1 MRPAS
6 GARRLVLLG
15 ACVLAWPA
23 VLSAQTQSTAGDL
36 AGRVIDGSGAAVPG
50 VSIAV
55 VHEQTGFRRTATAG
69 TDGRYAVQALP
80 IGTYRLEARAAGFAP
95 LDVHDVTLMLGT
107 TTVVDLVLQVA
118 GVSYDVMV
126 TGSRALDDAQQPGQG
141 LVIDSAEFGAL
152 PVNVRN
158 YLAFS
163 LLTPTSAPDRTP
175 QQGASRTSGLTFAGQ
190 HARSNSI
197 VVDGMDN
204 NDETVGSVRAVF
216 SQDAVQQFQVLASG
230 YSAEYGKASG
240 GVVNIVTRS
249 GTNTVA
255 GSAFVYGRDAS
266 LNARNYF
273 ERFNPAGQPIDV
285 EKAPYDH
292 LQYGGVLGGPLKRDR
307 TFLFGSVERLSANAS
322 NFVTIDD
329 RTVVPGPVPA
339 SQPLGT
345 VVDILGRAGFPVET
359 GHVPFRLRSTQ
370 WLAKL
375 DHHVGANGRLSLRVN
390 GASEL
395 NENIEPF
402 GGLIARSRGASLD
415 NRDVMAGLSH
425 SLVAGTRLVNELRL
439 LVASRDQDVR
449 ALDPACDGECDRED
463 EGGPTLEVA
472 GVASVGRQRFTPTPR
487 DNRRWQVVDTLA
499 YATGDHLLKT
509 GVDFSVIDGRRQ
521 ALPLHFGGRYIF
533 TALPAIPGLLPA
545 PISSIQAVALGLPAA
560 YVQGYGNS
568 GAAYD
573 VGDVAFFV
581 EDLWRPAPRLSIRA
595 GLRYQRQFWPDHR
608 YNTPGVPD
616 SYAFRS
622 DGNDFAP
629 RVAVTWSPVA
639 DGGVLRAGYGIYY
652 DQTITAVAGI
662 TQTVS
667 GTPESLRTLVLA
679 APRAFVA
686 WASPG
691 RRLSEAAA
699 TALAGGSYP
708 SVTIPI
714 DPGFRTG
721 HAHHAFAGW
730 EQRIGRVG
738 TVSATAVLARG
749 FDRLGTIDYNPV
761 VPALGAGR
769 RPLDVNG
776 VAGTSASV
784 LQYTSFGETWYR
796 ALSVSLESA
805 PKPGTAVRLSYTWS
819 KAEDTT
825 TDFQSAFLPQ
835 NNGRGR
841 DPAEPEGLPLGFRG
855 SDERG
860 AAPSDQRHRL
870 VASAV
875 TRLPGQVHVSGLLS
889 AASGWPFN
897 VLAGVDLNGDR
908 DGGSFPSDRA
918 RRVPADPATSLSR
931 NSDRLPSQVSLDLRV
946 SRPIVAG
953 PLEIEPLVEIFNVFN
968 RTNFVEAQNV
978 FGAGPYPAQPSATF
992 GQFTQAGPARQVQL
1006 AVRVRF

>member
-1 MRPAS
+1 MGPAS
-6 GARRLVLLG
+6 CARRLLSC
-15 ACVLAWPA
+15 ACLLAWSA
-23 VLSAQTQSTAGDL
+23 AASAQTQTTAGDL
-36 AGRVIDGSGAAVPG
+36 TGLVVDGSGAAVPH
-50 VSIAV
+50 VSIAAINR
-55 VHEQTGFRRTATAG
+55 QTGLRRTVTAG
-69 TDGRYAVQALP
+69 ADGRYAVRALP
-80 IGTYRLEARAAGFAP
+80 VGTYRLEVRSQGFAP
-95 LDVHDVTLMLGT
+95 LDVPDVTLMLGAP
-107 TTVVDLVLQVA
+107 TVVDLILQVA

-126 TGSRALDDAQQPGQG
+126 TGSRALDDAQQPGEG
-141 LVIDSAEFGAL
+141 LVVDRGEFNAL

-175 QQGASRTSGLTFAGQ
+175 QQGASRTSGLVFAGQ

-216 SQDAVQQFQVLASG
+216 SQEAVQQFQVLAAG
-230 YSAEYGKASG
+230 YSAEFGKASG

-249 GTNTVA
+249 GTNALEGT
-255 GSAFVYGRDAS
+255 AFVYGRDAT

-273 ERFNPAGQPIDV
+273 ERFDPAGRPIDLP
-285 EKAPYDH
+285 KAPYDH

-307 TFLFGSVERLSANAS
+307 TFLFGSVEHLSANAS
-322 NFVTIDD
+322 NLVTIDD
-329 RTVVPGPVPA
+329 RTIVPSPLPGGA
-339 SQPLGT
+339 PLGT
-345 VVDILGRAGFPVET
+345 AADILESAGFPVET
-359 GHVPFRLRSTQ
+359 GHVPFRMRSTQ
-370 WLAKL
+370 WLVKL
-375 DHHVGANGRLSLRVN
+375 DQHVGANGRLSVRVN

-402 GGLIARSRGASLD
+402 GGLVARSRAAALD
-415 NRDVMAGLSH
+415 NRDLMTAISYT
-425 SLVAGTRLVNELRL
+425 LVAGPRLVNELRFL
-439 LVASRDQDVR
+439 AAGRDQDVL
-449 ALDPACDGECDRED
+449 ALDPACEGPCDRED

-487 DNRRWQVVDTLA
+487 DNRRLQVVDTIA
-499 YATGDHLLKT
+499 YARGDHLLRG
-509 GVDFSVIDGRRQ
+509 GVDFSAIDGRRQ

-545 PISSIQAVALGLPAA
+545 PVSSIQAVALGLPAA

-573 VGDVAFFV
+573 VGDVAVFV
-581 EDLWRPAPRLSIRA
+581 EDLWRPTPRLSVRV

-608 YNTPGVPD
+608 YSTPGVPD
-616 SYAFRS
+616 AYTFRS

-629 RVAVTWSPVA
+629 RVAVTWSPGS
-639 DGGVLRAGYGIYY
+639 DRRVLRAGYGVYY

-667 GTPESLRTLVLA
+667 GTSESLRTLVLT
-679 APRAFVA
+679 APRAFAA
-686 WASPG
+686 WAAPA

-699 TALAGGSYP
+699 TAISGGSYA

-714 DPGFRTG
+714 DPGFQTG
-721 HAHHAFAGW
+721 HAHHAFVGW
-730 EQRIGRVG
+730 EQRIARAGSI
-738 TVSATAVLARG
+738 SATVVLARG
-749 FDRLGTIDYNPV
+749 VDGLGTIDYNPV
-761 VPALGAGR
+761 LPALGPGR

-796 ALSVSLESA
+796 ALTLSYDAAPRPSA
-805 PKPGTAVRLSYTWS
+805 AVRVSYTWA
-819 KAEDTT
+819 KAEDST

-841 DPAEPEGLPLGFRG
+841 DPMQLDGLPLDFHGA
-855 SDERG
+855 DERG
-860 AAPSDQRHRL
+860 PALHDQRHRV

-875 TRLPGQVHVSGLLS
+875 AELPWDVHVAGLLS

-918 RRVPADPATSLSR
+918 RRTPTDPATSLPR
-931 NSDRLPSQVSLDLRV
+931 NSERLPAQVSLDLRV
-946 SRPIVAG
+946 SRPLRVAR
-953 PLEIEPLVEIFNVFN
+953 LEIEPMLEVFNVFN
-968 RTNFVEAQNV
+968 RTNFVEVQNV
-978 FGAGPYPAQPSATF
+978 FGAGPYPDRPSPTY
-992 GQFTQAGPARQVQL
+992 GQYTQAGSARQVQL
-1006 AVRVRF
+1006 AVRLRF

>member
-6 GARRLVLLG
+6 GTRRLVLLC
-15 ACVLAWPA
+15 ACFLTGPLVAY
-23 VLSAQTQSTAGDL
+23 AQTQMTAGDL
-36 AGRVIDGSGAAVPG
+36 TGQVVDGSGGAVPH
-50 VSIAV
+50 VSIEAV
-55 VHEQTGFRRTATAG
+55 NQQTGFRRTVTAG
-69 TDGRYAVQALP
+69 PDGRYAVQALP
-80 IGTYRLEARAAGFAP
+80 IGTYRIEARSPGFAP
-95 LDVHDVTLMLGT
+95 LDIPDVTLMLGGP
-107 TTVVDLVLQVA
+107 TVVDVVLQVA
-118 GVSYDVMV
+118 GVAYDVMV
-126 TGSRALDDAQQPGQG
+126 TGSRALDAAQQPGAG
-141 LVIDSAEFGAL
+141 LVIDRGEFDAL

-175 QQGASRTSGLTFAGQ
+175 QQGASRTSGLVFAGQ

-216 SQDAVQQFQVLASG
+216 SQEAVQQFQVLAAG
-230 YSAEYGKASG
+230 YSAEFGKASG

-249 GTNTVA
+249 GTNTLE
-255 GSAFVYGRDAS
+255 GSAFVYGRDAG
-266 LNARNYF
+266 LGARNHF
-273 ERFNPAGQPIDV
+273 ERFDPAGRPIDAP
-285 EKAPYDH
+285 KAPYEH
-292 LQYGGVLGGPLKRDR
+292 LQYGAVLGGPVKRDR
-307 TFLFGSVERLSANAS
+307 TFLFGTVERLSANAS

-329 RTVVPGPVPA
+329 RTIVPSPVAGGPA
-339 SQPLGT
+339 LGT
-345 VVDILGRAGFPVET
+345 ATDILERAGFPVET

-370 WLAKL
+370 WLVKL
-375 DHHVGANGRLSLRVN
+375 DQHVGAHGRLAVRVN

-402 GGLIARSRGASLD
+402 GGLIARSRAAALD
-415 NRDVMAGLSH
+415 NQDLMTGISH
-425 SLVAGTRLVNELRL
+425 TLVAGPRIVNELRL
-439 LVASRDQDVR
+439 LVARRDQDVL
-449 ALDPACDGECDRED
+449 ALDPACEGPCDRED

-472 GVASVGRQRFTPTPR
+472 GIASVGRQRFTPTPR
-487 DNRRWQVVDTLA
+487 DNRRLQVVDTVA
-499 YATGDHLLKT
+499 YATGDHLLR
-509 GVDFSVIDGRRQ
+509 GGLDFSVIDGRRQ

-533 TALPAIPGLLPA
+533 TALPAIPGVLPA
-545 PISSIQAVALGLPAA
+545 PVSSIQAVALGLPAA
-560 YVQGYGNS
+560 YVQGYGHS
-568 GAAYD
+568 GDAYD
-573 VGDVAFFV
+573 VGDIAVFV
-581 EDLWRPAPRLSIRA
+581 EDVWRPTNRLSVRA

-608 YNTPGVPD
+608 YTTPGV
-616 SYAFRS
+616 SGAYAFRS
-622 DGNDFAP
+622 DGNDVAP
-629 RVAVTWSPVA
+629 RVAVTWSPRTH
-639 DGGVLRAGYGIYY
+639 GGVLRAGYGIYY

-667 GTPESLRTLVLA
+667 GTSESLRTLVLA
-679 APRAFVA
+679 APRAFAA
-686 WASPG
+686 WAAPG
-691 RRLSEAAA
+691 RRLSEPAA

-730 EQRIGRVG
+730 EQRVARVG
-738 TVSATAVLARG
+738 TVSAAVVLARG

-761 VPALGAGR
+761 VPAIGPGR

-796 ALSVSLESA
+796 GLTLSFDAA
-805 PKPGTAVRLSYTWS
+805 PRAGTAVRLSYTWS

-835 NNGRGR
+835 DNGRGR
-841 DPAEPEGLPLGFRG
+841 DPSRPDGLPLDFRAR
-855 SDERG
+855 DERG
-860 AAPSDQRHRL
+860 PAPHDQRHRV

-875 TRLPGQVHVSGLLS
+875 APLPWGVRIAGLLS

-897 VLAGVDLNGDR
+897 VLAGADLNGDR

-918 RRVPADPATSLSR
+918 RRVPADPATSLAR
-931 NSDRLPSQVSLDLRV
+931 NSDRLPAQVGVDLRV
-946 SRPIVAG
+946 SRPVAAG
-953 PLEIEPLVEIFNVFN
+953 PLEIEPVFEMFNVFN
-968 RTNFVEAQNV
+968 RTNFVEVQNV
-978 FGAGPYPAQPSATF
+978 FGAGPYPEQPSPTF
-992 GQFTQAGPARQVQL
+992 GQYTQAGPARQVQL

>member
-1 MRPAS
+1 MGPAFA
-6 GARRLVLLG
+6 ARRLLLCASLL
-15 ACVLAWPA
+15 ACPGFA
-23 VLSAQTQSTAGDL
+23 SAQTQSTAGDL
-36 AGRVIDGSGAAVPG
+36 TGVALDGSGAAIPN
-50 VSIAV
+50 VSIVAV
-55 VHEQTGFRRTATAG
+55 NQQTGLRRMVTAG
-69 TDGRYAVQALP
+69 ADGRYVVPALP
-80 IGTYRLEARAAGFAP
+80 VGTYRLEAHAQGFTPVAIP
-95 LDVHDVTLMLGT
+95 DVALMLGAP
-107 TTVVDLVLQVA
+107 TVVDLVLQIA

-126 TGSRALDDAQQPGQG
+126 AGTRALDDAQQPGEG
-141 LVIDSAEFGAL
+141 LVVDRGEFNAL

-175 QQGASRTSGLTFAGQ
+175 QQGASRTSGVVFAGQ

-216 SQDAVQQFQVLASG
+216 SQEAVQQFQVLAAG
-230 YSAEYGKASG
+230 YSAEFGKASG

-249 GTNTVA
+249 GTNA
-255 GSAFVYGRDAS
+255 LEGSVFVYGRDAS

-273 ERFNPAGQPIDV
+273 ERFDPSGQPIDV

-292 LQYGGVLGGPLKRDR
+292 LQYGVVLGGPLKRDR
-307 TFLFGSVERLSANAS
+307 TFLFGSVERLSVNAS
-322 NFVTIDD
+322 NFVTVDD
-329 RTVVPGPVPA
+329 RTIVPSPLPGGA
-339 SQPLGT
+339 PLGT
-345 VVDILGRAGFPVET
+345 SADILERAGFQVET
-359 GHVPFRLRSTQ
+359 GHVPFRVRSTQ
-370 WLAKL
+370 WLVKL
-375 DHHVGANGRLSLRVN
+375 DQHFRASDRLSLRVN

-402 GGLIARSRGASLD
+402 GGLIARSRAASLD
-415 NRDVMAGLSH
+415 NRDLMAGVSH
-425 SLVAGTRLVNELRL
+425 TLVAGPRVVNELRL
-439 LVASRDQDVR
+439 LAAGRDQDVL
-449 ALDPACDGECDRED
+449 ALDPACDGPCDRED

-472 GVASVGRQRFTPTPR
+472 GIASVGRQRFTPTPR
-487 DNRRWQVVDTLA
+487 DNRRLQVVDTVA
-499 YATGDHLLKT
+499 YATGDHLLRG
-509 GVDFSVIDGRRQ
+509 GVDFSLIDGRRQ

-533 TALPAIPGLLPA
+533 TALPTIPGLVPA
-545 PISSIQAVALGLPAA
+545 PVSSIQAVALGLPAA
-560 YVQGYGNS
+560 YVQGYGDS

-573 VGDVAFFV
+573 VGDVAVFI
-581 EDLWRPAPRLSIRA
+581 EDVWRPMRGLSLRA

-608 YNTPGVPD
+608 YGTPGVSSAYP
-616 SYAFRS
+616 FRS

-629 RVAVTWSPVA
+629 RVAMTWSPGSA
-639 DGGVLRAGYGIYY
+639 RGVLRAGYGLYY

-667 GTPESLRTLVLA
+667 GTPDSLRTLVLT

-686 WASPG
+686 WAAPEH
-691 RRLSEAAA
+691 RLSEAAA

-721 HAHHAFAGW
+721 HAHHVFAGW
-730 EQRIGRVG
+730 EQRVARVG
-738 TVSATAVLARG
+738 TVSAAVVLARG

-761 VPALGAGR
+761 VPALGPGR

-796 ALSVSLESA
+796 GLTLSLDAA
-805 PKPGTAVRLSYTWS
+805 PRSGTAVRLSYTWS

-835 NNGRGR
+835 DNGRGR
-841 DPAEPEGLPLGFRG
+841 DPNQPDGLPLDFRAR
-855 SDERG
+855 DERG
-860 AAPSDQRHRL
+860 PALHDQRHRV
-870 VASAV
+870 VASAA
-875 TRLPGQVHVSGLLS
+875 TPLPWDLRVSGLLS

-918 RRVPADPATSLSR
+918 RRVPADPATSLAR
-931 NSDRLPSQVSLDLRV
+931 NSDRLPVQVSLDLRI
-946 SRPIVAG
+946 SRPVAAG
-953 PLEIEPLVEIFNVFN
+953 RLEIEPLLEVFNVFN
-968 RTNFVEAQNV
+968 RTNFVEVQNV
-978 FGAGPYPAQPSATF
+978 FGAGPYPGQPSPTY
-992 GQFTQAGPARQVQL
+992 GQYTQAGPARQIQL
-1006 AVRVRF
+1006 AVRVAF